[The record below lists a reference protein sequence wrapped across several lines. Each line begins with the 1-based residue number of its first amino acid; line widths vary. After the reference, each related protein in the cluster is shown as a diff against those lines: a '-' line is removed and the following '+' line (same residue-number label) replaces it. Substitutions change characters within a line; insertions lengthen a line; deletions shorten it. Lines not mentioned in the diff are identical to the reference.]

1 MYGAAEATAR
11 MSYLKWEDAPKKLVV
26 SEKVS
31 REVNFLKGKS
41 GEIKKSFVNGD
52 LIFKGKNVFLGYAR
66 NISDLSLPNKNN
78 KMLKTGDLAYK
89 DKDGFYYIIGR
100 KNRYTKIYGSRVN
113 LSDLENIL
121 SKTGIEV
128 VMKAYKENQ
137 ILSFLKIRK
146 TLKGE

>member
-1 MYGAAEATAR
+1 
-11 MSYLKWEDAPKKLVV
+11 
-26 SEKVS
+26 
-31 REVNFLKGKS
+31 
-41 GEIKKSFVNGD
+41 
-52 LIFKGKNVFLGYAR
+52 
-66 NISDLSLPNKNN
+66 
-78 KMLKTGDLAYK
+78 MLKTGDLAYK

-137 ILSFLKIRK
+137 ILSFFKNKKDIKMGIKYLSKLTSINPKVFISKIISKKNLTYNLKYKI
-146 TLKGE
+146 